1 MNTLKNIFKA
11 GVLVSASVILAGSLS
26 SCANDTDGVVT
37 PEPSVKSKMAV
48 TLTVPSTTFG
58 TRAESSKPVDPSM
71 GEGKVQSLYLVVFKQ
86 NDTTGEFDSSE
97 VVNITSQINSGS
109 QVTDQYPDSKC
120 TIELYAGSYKL
131 YVLGNI
137 LPYWNSGSS
146 AAQASQFESYI
157 AEEQNIL
164 DLSLSFDGTL
174 QPDNLPMICLADNI
188 RKDDSS
194 DAGLLENGILEI
206 TDEDISDGDGFTLY
220 APLSILAVKVRYT
233 VLFDNTPAS
242 VENPEGGF
250 SQAFQVADV
259 DFTGGVVNKADGVT
273 VKNVYGETGLVAP
286 AAAVANPKFVSG
298 TFTSYLNQT
307 NYPSAAEG
315 TEEYLNTDRQT
326 VPDNLTALPDD
337 APGSWNPANQRAWQG
352 IVYVPENTEF
362 TSGTGDTANYT
373 TLHFDATG
381 TGVDDN
387 GYDVPIKNIGRGN
400 FYDVV
405 ARLKNSTIFS
415 VDVFIQV
422 NPWVYNPSDTP
433 STW

>member
-58 TRAESSKPVDPSM
+58 TRAQSSKPVDPDM
-71 GEGKVQSLYLVVFKQ
+71 REGEVQSLYLVVFKQ
-86 NDTTGEFDSSE
+86 NDTKDAFNATE
-97 VVNITSQINSGS
+97 VVDITSQINPGS

-131 YVLGNI
+131 YVLANF
-137 LPYWNSGSS
+137 LSYWNTGSS
-146 AAQASQFESYI
+146 AAQETQFKDHI
-157 AEEQNIL
+157 KNEQNIL
-164 DLSLSFDGTL
+164 NLSLSFDGTL
-174 QPDNLPMICLADNI
+174 QPENLPMICLPNNI

-206 TDEDISDGDGFTLY
+206 TDEDISDGEGYTLY
-220 APLSILAVKVRYT
+220 APLSILAAKVRYT
-233 VLFDNTPAS
+233 VLFDNTD
-242 VENPEGGF
+242 GGF

-286 AAAVANPKFVSG
+286 AATVANPKFVSG
-298 TFTSYLNQT
+298 TFKSYLNQT
-307 NYPSAAEG
+307 KYPSADG
-315 TEEYLNTDRQT
+315 KGEYLDTNRDI
-326 VPDNLTALPDD
+326 VPNNLTVLEQPR
-337 APGSWNPANQRAWQG
+337 SWDSTNQRAWQG
-352 IVYVPENTEF
+352 IVYVPENTKF

-373 TLHFDATG
+373 TLHFAATG
-381 TGVDDN
+381 TGVNDN
-387 GYDVPIKNIGRGN
+387 GYDVPIENISRGN